1 MSVFGDS
8 GSDGCG
14 GGWFRILEAPVSRH
28 LASSLGEG
36 GGAILFILLYN
47 VVHFLCQKMPAETK
61 IIKTKMPAET
71 LKQKSI
77 DVIVVALDYSLM
89 HTRAY
94 MLKA

>member
-1 MSVFGDS
+1 MGV
-8 GSDGCG
+8 G
-14 GGWFRILEAPVSRH
+14 GVGLEFWRPLCPGTWPPVWVK
-28 LASSLGEG
+28 G